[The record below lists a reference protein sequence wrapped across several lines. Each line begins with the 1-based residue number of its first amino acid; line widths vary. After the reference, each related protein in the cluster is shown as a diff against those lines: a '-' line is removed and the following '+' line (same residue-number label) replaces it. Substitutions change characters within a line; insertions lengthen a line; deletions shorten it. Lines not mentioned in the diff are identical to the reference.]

1 MHTRLVSAV
10 IALFIAAPDSF
21 AQKPESSG
29 PDPDVILKN
38 LYKAHDAQKGPFFDR
53 ENRKL
58 AEQYFTKELAGLIVK
73 DAVESQGEVG
83 AYGMDPLYDSQ
94 DPQVKN
100 FKIGAVQWGGI
111 KKREDDEGDEG
122 FALVNVTFTDNG
134 KKREIRYGFE
144 QQADKTWRISE
155 IHYSEGSLLEMLR
168 TTYPDGAQ
176 SKAEAT
182 PAASNS
188 TARAAL
194 QAAVQASSKGEST
207 AASKASSPG
216 VSKASPKS
224 TAQYEIVKGTASPDG
239 RYALAWGVKGVAD
252 LKKLLKSGAEVDT
265 DKLENYILDTTTGT
279 PVTTLAEASFYTT
292 ANGDAVSDADLAAAW
307 SPASDTVVVNYYA
320 GKWGNVFL
328 RAYGIA
334 DGAVK
339 GNTEIQPE
347 LEKQANA
354 FLAKK
359 YGAKHRKVKDDLIF
373 YHSNLAAEKGGG
385 YSIVASTGLL
395 KNADHE
401 DELGAHM
408 RVRFQAAA
416 EGDAVKSKIVAVE
429 PPTAP
434 GSN

>member
-1 MHTRLVSAV
+1 MHTRFAPIFL
-10 IALFIAAPDSF
+10 ALLLATPAAF
-21 AQKPESSG
+21 AAKPESSG

-53 ENRKL
+53 ENLKL

-94 DPQVKN
+94 DPEVKN
-100 FKIGAVQWGGI
+100 FKIGEVQWGGI
-111 KKREDDEGDEG
+111 KKGEDDEGDEG
-122 FALVNVTFTDNG
+122 FALVNVTFTDSG
-134 KKREIRYGFE
+134 KKRQIRFGFE
-144 QQADKTWRISE
+144 QQRDKTWRISE

-182 PAASNS
+182 PAAADS

-194 QAAVQASSKGEST
+194 QAAVQASSKGESA
-207 AASKASSPG
+207 AASKASP
-216 VSKASPKS
+216 KA
-224 TAQYEIVKGTASPDG
+224 TAQYQIVEGTASSDG
-239 RYALAWGVKGVAD
+239 RYVLAWGVKGVAD
-252 LKKLLKSGAEVDT
+252 LKKLLKSGADIDT

-279 PVTTLAEASFYTT
+279 PVTTLAEASFYTN
-292 ANGDAVSDADLAAAW
+292 AKGDAISDADLSAAW
-307 SPASDTVVVNYYA
+307 SPASDIVVVNYYA

-328 RAYGIA
+328 RAYAIK
-334 DGAVK
+334 DGAAK

-359 YGAKHRKVKDDLIF
+359 YGARHKKIADHLIF
-373 YHSNLAAEKGGG
+373 YHSKLAADKAGE

-395 KNADHE
+395 KNADQE

-408 RVRFQAAA
+408 RVRFQVAAD
-416 EGDAVKSKIVAVE
+416 GNAVSSKIISVE
-429 PPTAP
+429 PTTAP
-434 GSN
+434 TSK